1 MSCKRFASSLGLR
14 ALAAVAL
21 VLLFAGASF
30 GSTIDHGT
38 GLAGLFQT
46 ITFSELSFAPNTPIT
61 TQFSSLGVSFTPQLY
76 YDTPDVLYA
85 NIVGDRLQNYYPC
98 CNAFSIFFTNVQ
110 SAVDFNFVTQPGTT
124 TFTARLGGVI
134 QESFTTSTDLLT
146 TPNFYGFQGIS
157 LDEIDVSVSSV
168 NGAMQLDN
176 IQLGVPEPGGWA
188 LLASG
193 LMALAAFS
201 RRKKAR

>member
-1 MSCKRFASSLGLR
+1 MSCKRFASSFGLR

-76 YDTPDVLYA
+76 YDTPDTLYA
-85 NIVGDRLQNYYPC
+85 NIVGDRLQNYYFQNGYVC
-98 CNAFSIFFTNVQ
+98 CNDFSIFFTNVQ
-110 SAVDFNFVTQPGTT
+110 SAVDFNFITQPGTT
-124 TFTARLGGVI
+124 TFTARLGGVV
-134 QESFTTSTDLLT
+134 QETFTASTALTPPRTSLVFRASAWTRSTCPLGST
-146 TPNFYGFQGIS
+146 RKIPPSSSAPTPRT
-157 LDEIDVSVSSV
+157 
-168 NGAMQLDN
+168 A
-176 IQLGVPEPGGWA
+176 
-188 LLASG
+188 
-193 LMALAAFS
+193 
-201 RRKKAR
+201 

>member
-1 MSCKRFASSLGLR
+1 MSGNRFASSLGLR

-46 ITFSELSFAPNTPIT
+46 ITFSEFSFAPNTPIT

-76 YDTPDVLYA
+76 YDTPDTLYA

-110 SAVDFNFVTQPGTT
+110 SAVDFNFVSQPGTT